1 MSKVLI
7 WFLIIIITVVMYR
20 LMKVKAESDELY
32 EELIRTAQYSTVL
45 IENSS
50 SVYKQI
56 FN

>member
-7 WFLIIIITVVMYR
+7 WFLIIIITVVMYS

-32 EELIRTAQYSTVL
+32 EELIRTVQYSTVL
-45 IENSS
+45 VENSS

>member
-7 WFLIIIITVVMYR
+7 WFLIIIITVVMYS

-32 EELIRTAQYSTVL
+32 EELIRTVQYSTVL

-50 SVYKQI
+50 SIYKQI

>member
-7 WFLIIIITVVMYR
+7 WFLIIIITVDMYR

-32 EELIRTAQYSTVL
+32 EELIRTVQYSTVL

>member
-7 WFLIIIITVVMYR
+7 WFLIIIITVVMYS